1 MTAIRA
7 KEFCEKFAAAG
18 VIPPNTR
25 RMIIDVEAG
34 KAVKVYYD
42 TFGNETLLQLITPEM
57 LMNGEGIEHT
67 RECEPCP

>member
-1 MTAIRA
+1 MAAMKA

-42 TFGNETLLQLITPEM
+42 TFGNETLLQMITPEM
-57 LMNGEGIEHT
+57 LMNGEEIEHT
-67 RECEPCP
+67 KEGETCP